1 MPVGHAYERVSRE
14 VCILRHTERG
24 VPGVLGSAMGILILG
39 LVLFIG
45 IHTVTTLRPTR
56 AAIIGRIGEGPYKGL
71 YSVVALAGLLLIVWG
86 FSLYRGAGYIQVW
99 HPPWALFHPI
109 SLALLWF
116 ALVALAAAYA
126 PASRIKSILRHPML
140 VGVKAWA
147 LSHLL
152 VNGDLGSMVL
162 FGSLL
167 AWAVYDRI
175 AVKRRGDPGPPP
187 VASWGRNDAIVVAI
201 GTIAYFAILWLHDSL
216 FGVTAA

>member
-1 MPVGHAYERVSRE
+1 
-14 VCILRHTERG
+14 
-24 VPGVLGSAMGILILG
+24 MGILILG
-39 LVLFIG
+39 LLLFIG
-45 IHTVTTLRPTR
+45 VHTVTTLRPAR

-109 SLALLWF
+109 SLVLLWF

-126 PASRIKSILRHPML
+126 PASRIKSMLRHPML

-152 VNGDLGSMVL
+152 VNGDLGSMLL

-175 AVKRRGDPGPPP
+175 ALKRRGDPGAPP
-187 VASWGRNDAIVVAI
+187 VTSWGRNDAIVVAI

-216 FGVTAA
+216 IGVTAA